1 MPHKIAGGA
10 ACLFVGFGV
19 AGSARAA
26 AAPADDACAR
36 LRVVQPLAEEW
47 ARAADDLARQLAQ
60 LPRAECAPMALEL
73 ELVAGA
79 VVVRAVAADGRT
91 AERSVHDPRVL
102 VATALGLVM
111 AIPPG
116 DTVAPLPVAPPPVAA
131 NAPALGA
138 VGEDRAPPTTIA
150 LAASSRLTPSVWLGL
165 AAGGRIAAPS
175 PILTVDIEAYAN
187 VLFGPWLVM
196 ASIRD
201 VPTGLQ
207 AAQGIDEDAFREVSA
222 GLGFGRRVVAGDAT
236 VDLVVEPAIV
246 AMQMEYDFPA
256 GSKPGEV
263 SGGDVEFGLDAMVRL
278 GFPVSKSWMLTITV
292 DADFLP
298 SNIASP
304 ARLQLPLGAMT
315 GNVIPAPFPALTS
328 GVRVGAS
335 GALL

>member
-1 MPHKIAGGA
+1 MPQKIARGA

-26 AAPADDACAR
+26 AAPGDDACAR
-36 LRVVQPLAEEW
+36 LRMVHPLADEW
-47 ARAADDLARQLAQ
+47 ARAADDLARQLTQ
-60 LPRAECAPMALEL
+60 LPSAECAPMTLEL
-73 ELVAGA
+73 EPVAGA
-79 VVVRAVAADGRT
+79 VVVRALTTDGRT

-116 DTVAPLPVAPPPVAA
+116 EMIAPPRSEPPVAP
-131 NAPALGA
+131 NAPTFRAA
-138 VGEDRAPPTTIA
+138 GEDRAPPPTA
-150 LAASSRLTPSVWLGL
+150 VLPASSRQTPSVWLGL

-187 VLFGPWLVM
+187 VLFGPWLVI

-201 VPTGLQ
+201 VPTGLV

-222 GLGFGRRVVAGDAT
+222 GLGFGRRLALADAT
-236 VDLVVEPAIV
+236 IDLVAEPAIV

-263 SGGDVEFGLDAMVRL
+263 SGGDVEFGLDTMVRL
-278 GFPVSKSWMLTITV
+278 GFPVSKSWTLTITV

-315 GNVIPAPFPALTS
+315 GSVVPAPFPALTS
-328 GVRVGAS
+328 GVRVGAA